1 MSHGQLGGFGD
12 GRLACVGGTLLAAMQ
27 RKRTMCV
34 HALAS
39 SRSQS
44 RQFQRFLD
52 NDAVSLHEML
62 VYAGRLTG
70 SRALGRHVLAISDTV
85 ELNYSTHAGSKR
97 GFGTVGNGSDIGVF
111 VHPVIAVDAERGGLL
126 GLVGAEVMN
135 RTLGPTGGKVADHKQ
150 RAADAKESRR
160 WLAGS
165 ETAAAM
171 LEAAAMITMVE
182 DREGDIYD
190 QFARRP
196 EAVHLLVRAAQD
208 RRLATPLS
216 LFAHCAAWPETAR
229 YAVTVP
235 PQAGRPGRTASVALR
250 FGEVAVKRPR
260 TAAAMLPGTLT
271 LRVVDVAEVEPADPK
286 QRVHWCL
293 LTTHAVDS
301 LQDAQRIVGWYQQ
314 RWIIEQVFRT
324 LKSAGVEVETSQIV
338 RPANLLKLVM
348 VALIAAVRVMQL
360 VLARDGNTG
369 QSLSDGAETADVP
382 ALRAIN
388 ASLEGRT
395 EKLKNPF
402 DPTSLAWL
410 AWIVARLGGWSGYT
424 SRGYRP
430 AGPKTIARGL
440 KQLDPMVAG
449 WKLANRSAL
458 LGLP

>member
-1 MSHGQLGGFGD
+1 MDQPHLGGFGD
-12 GRLACVGGTLLAAMQ
+12 ARLQCVGGALLAAMQ

-34 HALAS
+34 HALAEG
-39 SRSQS
+39 RNQA

-52 NDAVSLHEML
+52 NDAVSLREML
-62 VYAGRLTG
+62 VHAGHLTGQRAAGR
-70 SRALGRHVLAISDTV
+70 HILAISDTS
-85 ELNYSTHAGSKR
+85 ERNFSAHRGRKR
-97 GFGTVGNGSDIGVF
+97 GFGTVGNGTDLGVF
-111 VHPVIAVDAERGGLL
+111 VHPVVAVDAEQGGLI

-135 RTLGPTGGKVADHKQ
+135 RTGGMVTDRKQ
-150 RAADAKESRR
+150 READDKESRR
-160 WLAGS
+160 WLAGT

-171 LEAAAMITMVE
+171 LGDAAMITMVE

-196 EAVHLLVRAAQD
+196 ATVHLLVRAAQD
-208 RRLATPLS
+208 RSLATPLP
-216 LFAHCAAWPETAR
+216 LFAHCAGWRERTR
-229 YAVTVP
+229 YTVKVP
-235 PQAGRPGRTASVALR
+235 PQAGRPARIAVVALR
-250 FGEVAVKRPR
+250 FGEVVLKRPD
-260 TAAAMLPGTLT
+260 TAAATLPATLP
-271 LRVVDVAEVEPADPK
+271 LRAVDVTEVDPPNPK
-286 QRVHWCL
+286 ERVRWCL
-293 LTTHAVDS
+293 LTTHAVPT
-301 LQDAQRIVGWYQQ
+301 LAAAQRIVGWYQR

-324 LKSAGVEVETSQIV
+324 LKSAGVEVESSQII
-338 RPANLLKLVM
+338 RPANLLKLVV

-360 VLARDGNTG
+360 VLARDGSTG
-369 QSLSDGAETADVP
+369 QSLSDGAETADLP

-388 ASLEGRT
+388 ATLEGRT

-402 DPTSLAWL
+402 DPISLAWL

-449 WKLANRSAL
+449 WNLANRSAL